1 MLPAFNALR
10 LCSRYNV
17 IKGLDLK
24 NGLKYSDRLEDEEI
38 DDDYDTD
45 DGNEYYDYDNGIY
58 YYEDDYGN
66 TWAKCENLYD
76 LPDYKATDNDDSGIT
91 VFFAPKAEK
100 LTAME
105 KEYTEALND
114 MYRAKLFVIV
124 FGVIE
129 FMLVCYLLLICA
141 YNADII
147 ESYWIIIAVIV
158 KISAVVIIITSSYG
172 HKIVGIKLFCHVI
185 LILRCIVIVVNYLS

>member
-1 MLPAFNALR
+1 MITTADIFYNYGNYDPIAFYNVD
-10 LCSRYNV
+10 SRYNV

-38 DDDYDTD
+38 GDDYDTY

-105 KEYTEALND
+105 RNTPRL
-114 MYRAKLFVIV
+114 
-124 FGVIE
+124 
-129 FMLVCYLLLICA
+129 
-141 YNADII
+141 
-147 ESYWIIIAVIV
+147 
-158 KISAVVIIITSSYG
+158 
-172 HKIVGIKLFCHVI
+172 
-185 LILRCIVIVVNYLS
+185 

>member
-1 MLPAFNALR
+1 M
-10 LCSRYNV
+10 
-17 IKGLDLK
+17 K

-38 DDDYDTD
+38 GDNYYND

-141 YNADII
+141 YNAEP
-147 ESYWIIIAVIV
+147 ESVERW
-158 KISAVVIIITSSYG
+158 KQGNFLKKSANGSLPYPNGIRYYICFCIWRLLELLCEH
-172 HKIVGIKLFCHVI
+172 HKKYF
-185 LILRCIVIVVNYLS
+185 